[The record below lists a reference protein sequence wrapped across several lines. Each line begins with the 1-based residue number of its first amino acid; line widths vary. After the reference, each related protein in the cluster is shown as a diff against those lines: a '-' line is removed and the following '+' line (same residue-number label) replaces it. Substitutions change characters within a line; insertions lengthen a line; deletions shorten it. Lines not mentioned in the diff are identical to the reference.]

1 MMRFTANGA
10 TVYFYLSLHSMGTV
24 RQQKFARLIQKELS
38 DIFQRDK
45 RGILEKEFVTISE
58 VDMSPD
64 LSLARVFLSMMLAKD
79 KNALLGRINLRKRE
93 IRKALG
99 DKIAKQAR
107 IVPELAF
114 YLDEVEEKAFRMD
127 KLIESLHIPPLAADD
142 KKEE

>member
-1 MMRFTANGA
+1 
-10 TVYFYLSLHSMGTV
+10 
-24 RQQKFARLIQKELS
+24 
-38 DIFQRDK
+38 
-45 RGILEKEFVTISE
+45 
-58 VDMSPD
+58 MSPD